1 MGIRDKGVLSR
12 VRKHLRELE
21 ARLEKEVLIV
31 LSEKGDAWISDSAR
45 DVISVKGIKED
56 DLLGWLKQ
64 GARHL
69 SETRYLDLDIM
80 IIRFPGS
87 SGDVLCILREGEPG
101 QRTYQ
106 LTPKEREILGHSIRG
121 LTNKEIAAC
130 LNISPGTVNTH
141 LDSIYRKLGVSNRI
155 EASFVALKN
164 GLIVPSDH

>member
-1 MGIRDKGVLSR
+1 MGTRDKGILNKI
-12 VRKHLRELE
+12 RKNLRELE
-21 ARLEKEVLIV
+21 TRLKKEALVVLT
-31 LSEKGDAWISDSAR
+31 EKGDAWVSDSAK

-56 DLLGWLKQ
+56 ELLGWLKQ
-64 GARHL
+64 VVRHL
-69 SETRYLDLDIM
+69 SGTRYLDLDI
-80 IIRFPGS
+80 IIMRFPGS
-87 SGDVLCILREGEPG
+87 SGDVLCILREGESG
-101 QRTYQ
+101 QRMHQ